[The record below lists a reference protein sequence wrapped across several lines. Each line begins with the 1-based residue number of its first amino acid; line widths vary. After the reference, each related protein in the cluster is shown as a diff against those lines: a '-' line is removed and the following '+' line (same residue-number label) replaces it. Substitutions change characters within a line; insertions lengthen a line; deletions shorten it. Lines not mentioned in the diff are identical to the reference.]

1 MDGRCV
7 DFFHVYVSCKG
18 YTSTGQNTQ
27 RQQRERDRERSH
39 TIHHKME
46 AIAWISLGDTEWRL
60 LSCRANR
67 MRQKWFNY
75 STFFACQHM
84 YTHIQTKHFTNP
96 YNTNLQY
103 YLFIWLFCLL
113 SPGSYSPIPHSSI
126 PCLLP
131 QSSLPLTHSPS
142 RLPSHFFL
150 SIHVSG
156 SLLII
161 CDLLKYI
168 HRFTLLFYAACFLP
182 RSQRVLS
189 SIITLALLHPP
200 LAPCLF
206 FLFLSLL
213 PRMPHTLY
221 LSFTVR
227 SKVLSWFSFYTETD
241 NRRHSSSC
249 PHSVIWGKSSLMFL
263 WTKIRLLL
271 WITQYSTAIW
281 HRLPRHCISI
291 QLGSH
296 GARSDIKSQ
305 LYISVEQTP
314 AALRIVQSDLS
325 FEALRW
331 AS

>member
-1 MDGRCV
+1 MRWFFFMSMFHLKVTQAQDRTHRDSRERETERALIQFTIKWKPPLVFHWLIQNGGSFSYAVVQTEWGRS
-7 DFFHVYVSCKG
+7 DLITARSSHVNTCTRTYR
-18 YTSTGQNTQ
+18 QNTSQ
-27 RQQRERDRERSH
+27 IHTTQICRIICPSRCSVSFPLVPIPPSPIHLFPVSYPSH
-39 TIHHKME
+39 P
-46 AIAWISLGDTEWRL
+46 S
-60 LSCRANR
+60 LSCTLPHACLP
-67 MRQKWFNY
+67 
-75 STFFACQHM
+75 TF
-84 YTHIQTKHFTNP
+84 
-96 YNTNLQY
+96 
-103 YLFIWLFCLL
+103 
-113 SPGSYSPIPHSSI
+113 S
-126 PCLLP
+126 
-131 QSSLPLTHSPS
+131 
-142 RLPSHFFL
+142 FL
-150 SIHVSG
+150 SIVSG

-189 SIITLALLHPP
+189 FIITLALLHPP
-200 LAPCLF
+200 LAPWLF

-221 LSFTVR
+221 LSFMVR
-227 SKVLSWFSFYTETD
+227 SKVLSQFSFYTETD